1 MPKTYGTRVRN
12 MLLASP
18 ESVDFRS
25 LSGYY
30 YEFGV
35 KLIEFL
41 IDDQLPHII
50 DKVSYN
56 NAFAFCMYSYLRSF
70 FYVCVYIGI

>member
-1 MPKTYGTRVRN
+1 

>member
-56 NAFAFCMYSYLRSF
+56 NTFVFCMYSYIYSF
-70 FYVCVYIGI
+70 FYIYMCVCV